1 MKTEKRFYVV
11 SFNDEVFEE
20 GNKFD
25 GLMPRDLSDEDFKT
39 LAEDSGRVYLLDG
52 LIEAF
57 NLGEVYSKLEYIRV
71 FDMPIYE
78 DTAVHE
84 QTINVVELASD
95 LAHNA
100 MVVDGNRDYTEEAQ
114 DVFNRW
120 YDYFYNHAL
129 ECVV

>member
-1 MKTEKRFYVV
+1 MKTEKRFYVI
-11 SFNDEVFEE
+11 SFEDVVFDED
-20 GNKFD
+20 NKFD
-25 GLMPRDLSDEDFKT
+25 GLMPNDLSDEDFKT
-39 LAEDSGRVYLLDG
+39 LAEDRGRVYSLDG

-57 NLGEVYSKLEYIRV
+57 NLEEVYSELDYIRV

-100 MVVDGNRDYTEEAQ
+100 MLDEFGVSIDEWEDDDR
-114 DVFNRW
+114 
-120 YDYFYNHAL
+120 L
-129 ECVV
+129 S